1 MFFFLMCMNNPV
13 NLDFFLCIVYSLLLK
28 KAVVIVYTWC
38 LCIKAQ
44 LLLTKK
50 SHILKSDWGTVI
62 FPDRTAADTHP
73 LSFLDWSSAMR
84 FLGTVCVIK

>member
-13 NLDFFLCIVYSLLLK
+13 NLDFFPMYRLFFAVEKSSCNCIYLVFMYQSS
-28 KAVVIVYTWC
+28 
-38 LCIKAQ
+38 